1 MEISVRSLLSRA
13 LLAGALWM
21 VAGPASLGA
30 QSATALLARCADE
43 PGGGRAHVGGV
54 VTNSVSGN
62 SLAGARVE
70 ALVAGRVVRETHS
83 RLGGGYV
90 LCNLDASRDYQL
102 RVVFGSNESAPVAV
116 EAMGFRN
123 VDLSVAVSAPVTIMG
138 TVIDQETAQPIEGV
152 WVSLPGTVHSTF
164 TNTEGK
170 FGFLDLSPGRYVLEA
185 NQMGYAVRADSL
197 TFLNH
202 ALGLRIPLTREAIP
216 IDPITVTASSE
227 RSERR
232 GTARY
237 RGMTSAQVDSVRSG
251 VSGFDQLIA
260 RANLPLRVR
269 DIYHPSAPGIR
280 IGLCVEATRR
290 PSPDGGCQSVTV
302 VLDDVVLNEIS
313 APEWL
318 LSLSAESISHFQ
330 YMSSLEASS
339 QYGGRLS
346 DAGVLVIHTRDGSGR

>member
-1 MEISVRSLLSRA
+1 M
-13 LLAGALWM
+13 
-21 VAGPASLGA
+21 
-30 QSATALLARCADE
+30 
-43 PGGGRAHVGGV
+43 
-54 VTNSVSGN
+54 TNSVSGN

-164 TNTEGK
+164 TNAEGK

-237 RGMTSAQVDSVRSG
+237 RGMTSAQVDSVRDR
-251 VSGFDQLIA
+251 VFDFGDLVR
-260 RANLPLRVR
+260 RAGLPLNVK
-269 DIYHPSAPGIR
+269 DILDPKTGVR
-280 IGLCVEATRR
+280 IGMCVEALRVSRR
-290 PSPDGGCQSVTV
+290 PGKCNSVRAKI
-302 VLDDVVLNEIS
+302 DDVGVGSPTDFFLFLS
-313 APEWL
+313 PED
-318 LSLSAESISHFQ
+318 ISHFQ
-330 YMSSLEASS
+330 YLTPAE
-339 QYGGRLS
+339 
-346 DAGVLVIHTRDGSGR
+346 AGVEHGAIGHAGILLIYTRDGRRQ